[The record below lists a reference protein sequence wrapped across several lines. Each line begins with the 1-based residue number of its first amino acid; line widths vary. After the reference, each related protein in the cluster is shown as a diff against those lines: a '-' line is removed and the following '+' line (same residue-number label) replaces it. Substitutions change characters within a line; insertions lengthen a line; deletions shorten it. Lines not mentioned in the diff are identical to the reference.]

1 MGTNETR
8 GSAEDETEAV
18 AQLQAMGFQW
28 SDAWCHW
35 QLTHGGANFI
45 VYTPMSGWW
54 ASRVI
59 EQTQFETP
67 LGVDNPLDVVAWVQ
81 LEMDANG

>member
-1 MGTNETR
+1 MHAT
-8 GSAEDETEAV
+8 EDETEAV
-18 AQLQAMGFQW
+18 AQLQSMGFEW
-28 SDAWCHW
+28 SDAWTHW
-35 QLTHGGANFI
+35 HMTHNGAAFF

-81 LEMDANG
+81 LEMDANS